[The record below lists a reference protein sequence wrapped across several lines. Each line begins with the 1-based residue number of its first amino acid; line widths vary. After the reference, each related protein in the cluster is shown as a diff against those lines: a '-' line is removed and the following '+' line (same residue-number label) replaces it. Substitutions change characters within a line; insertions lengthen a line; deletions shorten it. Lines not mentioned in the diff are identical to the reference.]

1 MLQSTMQDV
10 RYTFRQWRRAP
21 GFALTVVA
29 VLALGL
35 GANIAVFTLL
45 NGILLRPLPYT
56 HPDRIVSI
64 ELGGPMPYYNLTYA
78 NMLQLRDA
86 VGPRLKIGAV
96 LNAGSSFASVVG
108 PGGRYQVTHGAVTA
122 GLFDMLGVQPVLG
135 RGFREEENDP
145 GRNRVLLIGDDVW
158 HKVFNADP
166 SVIGKSLAIRREPYT
181 IIGVLPKGFF
191 FWYGDK
197 MSVWSPAAIPPAARS
212 AMSSK
217 DSIGGSL
224 YARLPDGMSAAQ
236 LAADLSR
243 TQAVVAKEV
252 TGDQLPTSIKVTGYQ
267 QSLIEDGPQA
277 AMASVCVLSSASGRS
292 RASTL
297 PVLCLPARSRVR
309 ANMLCALHSAPP
321 AAGSFSKP
329 SLRAFSSA
337 SWAQLS
343 ACCSVNP
350 PSSCFGARLSEKCR
364 VAQTIHVDWRV
375 ILLPR

>member
-45 NGILLRPLPYT
+45 NGVLLRPLPYA
-56 HPDRIVSI
+56 HPDRFVSI

-86 VGPRLKIGAV
+86 VGSRLKIGAV
-96 LNAGSSFASVVG
+96 LNGESSFASVVG

-122 GLFDMLGVQPVLG
+122 GLFDMLGVRPVLG
-135 RGFREEENDP
+135 RGFREEENVP
-145 GRNRVLLIGDDVW
+145 GRNRVLVIGDDVW

-166 SVIGKSLAIRREPYT
+166 KIIGKSVAIRHEPYT

-191 FWYGDK
+191 FWYADK

-212 AMSSK
+212 AMSGN
-217 DSIGGSL
+217 DSIGGSM

-243 TQAVVAKEV
+243 TQAVIAKEV
-252 TGDQLPTSIKVTGYQ
+252 KEDQLPPSIKVTGYQ
-267 QSLIEDGPQA
+267 NSLIEDARRPLWLLYAVVVGIWA
-277 AMASVCVLSSASGRS
+277 LGCLNVTSLMLA
-292 RASTL
+292 RAVSHT
-297 PVLCLPARSRVR
+297 R
-309 ANMLCALHSAPP
+309 A
-321 AAGSFSKP
+321 
-329 SLRAFSSA
+329 
-337 SWAQLS
+337 
-343 ACCSVNP
+343 
-350 PSSCFGARLSEKCR
+350 
-364 VAQTIHVDWRV
+364 
-375 ILLPR
+375 